1 MKHLLFAV
9 LATAALI
16 APVQAHVIDVCKVRS
31 SDGYANARILKAAAA
46 AVVDIAAPAAAV
58 ARTSRLEN
66 MAFSFTCIG
75 GTSLTASLTSTDLL
89 ALSGQAHRVHR
100 RVQRIY

>member
-31 SDGYANARILKAAAA
+31 SDGYANARILPSLDGM
-46 AVVDIAAPAAAV
+46 VWGSYQNDVTVDVYDTHGRWLWVEGPPRAC
-58 ARTSRLEN
+58 E
-66 MAFSFTCIG
+66 
-75 GTSLTASLTSTDLL
+75 
-89 ALSGQAHRVHR
+89 
-100 RVQRIY
+100 